1 MTHKIYY
8 LIILTMLFGCSAKV
22 NESLKYLKQK
32 PPSMVPEVF
41 APDLISSK
49 NNQEFGSVFSKDG
62 TEFFYGVNVNNK
74 AEIRYAKL
82 IGDEW
87 TEPQTI
93 LSHEKYGFNDPFL
106 STDEKR
112 LYFISEMSIDGLNAK
127 DDIDIWYVEKN
138 KTGWSEPIN
147 AGPSINSEK
156 NEFYISFTQ
165 DGTMYFSSNVSPEGS
180 SNFDI
185 YRSKS
190 VEGKFQKAESLGDS
204 VNSPHY
210 EADVFVDPHESYI
223 IFYSQR
229 PGKPDLRGGLYI
241 SFKKN
246 NDTWTKAVKI
256 DEPINGI
263 CPFIS
268 KDGKYF
274 FYSRNGDIYWVDAK
288 IIEQYRK

>member
-1 MTHKIYY
+1 
-8 LIILTMLFGCSAKV
+8 MLFGCSAKV

-87 TEPQTI
+87 TESQTI

-165 DGTMYFSSNVSPEGS
+165 DGTMYFSSNVGAPD
-180 SNFDI
+180 FDI

-190 VEGKFQKAESLGDS
+190 VEGKFQKAESLGDTCLPGS
-204 VNSPHY
+204 AGCCFERVP
-210 EADVFVDPHESYI
+210 ARVCW
-223 IFYSQR
+223 R
-229 PGKPDLRGGLYI
+229 PCSACL
-241 SFKKN
+241 N
-246 NDTWTKAVKI
+246 
-256 DEPINGI
+256 
-263 CPFIS
+263 
-268 KDGKYF
+268 
-274 FYSRNGDIYWVDAK
+274 
-288 IIEQYRK
+288 